1 MLQLR
6 NLKVWARLVVGISLI
21 LVIAGAGLVA
31 WTTVKQRD
39 TAIRQAQDF
48 SRSVHLMTMSS
59 LTGMMITGTIA
70 QRGVYLDQVR
80 QSDEVRELRVIRSE
94 AVAAQFGPGAAEEGR
109 TDAVEQQVMQSKTAH
124 FAVVEDKGG
133 ESLRA
138 VIPILAQKNYLGKD
152 CLTCHQVP
160 EGTSLGVVSM
170 RIALDKVNAS
180 VRDFRFG
187 LLLAALALMVPVI
200 AFIYYA
206 VRHWVCKPLQ
216 EVTGGLTEIGQGEG
230 DLTRRLAVRGEDEI
244 GAVAH
249 AFNGF
254 MDKLQAIIVEV
265 KSSTEQ
271 LLATATSLA
280 GVSDRVAANSQVQ
293 SQEAYSMATQVEILT
308 YTLDGLASQAESVQ
322 QVSVDSNDHSA
333 RGGEVIHAAA
343 TEMGRISDTV
353 QESSRIIQDLGQQ
366 SDQISQIVNV
376 IKEIA
381 DQTNLL
387 ALNAAI
393 EAARAGEQ
401 GRGFAVVAD
410 EVRKL
415 AERTSNSTQEITAM
429 IEKIQTGTRLAI
441 QSMEGGV
448 RRVGAGAEL
457 AHQAGEAI
465 NQIRSGVEQVVG
477 AVSEIAS
484 SLKEQAQSN
493 SENAHKV
500 ESIARLSEENSN
512 AFQETARTIQHI
524 DDLARNLG
532 NLVGRFKT

>member
-80 QSDEVRELRVIRSE
+80 QSEEVRELRVIRSE

-271 LLATATSLA
+271 LLATASSLA

-441 QSMEGGV
+441 QSMDGGV

-465 NQIRSGVEQVVG
+465 NLIRSGVEQVVG
-477 AVSEIAS
+477 AVSEIAA